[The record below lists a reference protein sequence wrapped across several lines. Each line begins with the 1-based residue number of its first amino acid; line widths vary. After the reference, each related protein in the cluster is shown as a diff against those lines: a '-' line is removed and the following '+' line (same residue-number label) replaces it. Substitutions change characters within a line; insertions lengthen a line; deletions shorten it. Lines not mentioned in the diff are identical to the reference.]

1 VPEKPQQQQ
10 TLSVRI
16 SEALRTRLEQA
27 RQLVSQ
33 RTGETVSTSEIAK
46 QLLESAREDRLEV
59 VDMLV
64 NPTEALIQIRRKG
77 EAQHVLTRAEWTA
90 VAHFVQQGLEAFSG
104 RTPNPVSR
112 ESLGDVLD
120 AFLAVYELRSDQR
133 ASKRDE
139 YYLGN
144 LPREC
149 RPGKAKTSDD
159 GVTPDL
165 VRRTVTET
173 RKRLSEVA
181 TRLEPLLAGRNL
193 LALLEDEKLSGAD
206 AVDRALCPFWPGLWR
221 LAARGHY
228 HLTQQPIRIKP
239 AQRESFFQTP
249 IAPIREGEY
258 TLSFARGEGQDFS
271 LLLSFPRPRG
281 PMYPFSGYPKI
292 TEFRSMLG
300 ALTPE
305 SSSLR
310 WDGEYFFGYAAK
322 PEDEKEKGK
331 DFWFRAQ
338 DNGITFG
345 FAEKEWKSVQALF
358 RRAWEVQDVRMAWDG
373 LALEYGEL

>member
-16 SEALRTRLEQA
+16 SEALRRRLEQA
-27 RQLVSQ
+27 RQLVST
-33 RTGETVSTSEIAK
+33 RTGENVSTSEIAK

-77 EAQHVLTRAEWTA
+77 EAQHVLTRAEWIA

-120 AFLAVYELRSDQR
+120 AFLALYELRSDQR

-149 RPGKAKTSDD
+149 RPSKAKSSDD
-159 GVTPDL
+159 GVTPDM
-165 VRRTVTET
+165 VRRTITET
-173 RKRLSEVA
+173 RKRLSEVG
-181 TRLEPLLAGRNL
+181 TKLEPLLAGRNL

-206 AVDRALCPFWPGLWR
+206 AVDRALRPFWPGLWR

-228 HLTQQPIRIKP
+228 HLTQQPVRIKP
-239 AQRESFFQTP
+239 SQRESFFQTP
-249 IAPIREGEY
+249 IAPIREGGY
-258 TLSFARGEGQDFS
+258 TLSFARGEGHDFS
-271 LLLSFPRPRG
+271 MLLSFPGPRA
-281 PMYPFSGYPKI
+281 PMYPFSGYPRI
-292 TEFRSMLG
+292 GEFRSMLG
-300 ALTPE
+300 TLTPE
-305 SSSLR
+305 GSSPH
-310 WDGEYFFGYAAK
+310 WDSEYFFGYTAK
-322 PEDEKEKGK
+322 PEDEREKGK
-331 DFWFRAQ
+331 DFWFRAH

-358 RRAWEVQDVRMAWDG
+358 RRAWDVQEVRMAWDG

>member
-16 SEALRTRLEQA
+16 SEALRKRLEQA
-27 RQLVSQ
+27 RQLVST
-33 RTGETVSTSEIAK
+33 RTGENVSTSEIAK

-77 EAQHVLTRAEWTA
+77 EAQHVLTRAEWIA

-120 AFLAVYELRSDQR
+120 AFLAIYELRSDQR

-144 LPREC
+144 LPREY
-149 RPGKAKTSDD
+149 RPSKAKSSDD
-159 GVTPDL
+159 RVTPDM
-165 VRRTVTET
+165 VRRTIAET
-173 RKRLSEVA
+173 RKRLSEVG
-181 TRLEPLLAGRNL
+181 TKLEPLLAGRNL
-193 LALLEDEKLSGAD
+193 LVLLEDEKLSGAD
-206 AVDRALCPFWPGLWR
+206 AVDRALRPFWPGLWR

-228 HLTQQPIRIKP
+228 HLTQQPVRIKP
-239 AQRESFFQTP
+239 SQRESFFQTP
-249 IAPIREGEY
+249 IAPIREGGY
-258 TLSFARGEGQDFS
+258 TLSFARGEGHDFS
-271 LLLSFPRPRG
+271 MLLSFPGARA
-281 PMYPFSGYPKI
+281 PMYPFSGYPRI
-292 TEFRSMLG
+292 GEFRSMLG
-300 ALTPE
+300 TLTPE
-305 SSSLR
+305 GSSPH
-310 WDGEYFFGYAAK
+310 WDGEHFFGYTAK
-322 PEDEKEKGK
+322 PEDEREKGK
-331 DFWFRAQ
+331 DFWFRAHN
-338 DNGITFG
+338 NGITFG

-358 RRAWEVQDVRMAWDG
+358 RRAWDVQEVRMAWDG
-373 LALEYGEL
+373 LALEYGEQ

>member
-1 VPEKPQQQQ
+1 LAEKPPQQQ

-27 RQLVSQ
+27 RQLVSK
-33 RTGETVSTSEIAK
+33 RTGENVSTSEIAK

-77 EAQHVLTRAEWTA
+77 EAQRILTRAEWTA

-144 LPREC
+144 LPSEC
-149 RPGKAKTSDD
+149 RPGKAKTSDG
-159 GVTPDL
+159 GVTPDI
-165 VRRTVTET
+165 VRRTVAET
-173 RKRLSEVA
+173 RKRLSEVG
-181 TRLEPLLAGRNL
+181 TKLEPLLAGRNL
-193 LALLEDEKLSGAD
+193 LVLLEDEKLSGAD
-206 AVDRALCPFWPGLWR
+206 AVDRALRPFWPGLWR

-228 HLTQQPIRIKP
+228 HLTQEPVRIKP
-239 AQRESFFQTP
+239 SQRESFFQTP
-249 IAPIREGEY
+249 IAPIREGGY
-258 TLSFARGEGQDFS
+258 TISFARGEGHDFS
-271 LLLSFPRPRG
+271 MLLSFPGPRA

-292 TEFRSMLG
+292 GEFRSML
-300 ALTPE
+300 ATLTPE
-305 SSSLR
+305 RSSPH
-310 WDGEYFFGYAAK
+310 WDGEHFFGYTAK
-322 PEDEKEKGK
+322 PEDEREKGE
-331 DFWFRAQ
+331 DFWFRAH

-358 RRAWEVQDVRMAWDG
+358 RRAWEVQEVRMAWDG

>member
-1 VPEKPQQQQ
+1 MAEKPPQQQ

-27 RQLVSQ
+27 RQLVSK

-64 NPTEALIQIRRKG
+64 NPTEALVQIRRKG

-144 LPREC
+144 LPSEC
-149 RPGKAKTSDD
+149 RSGKAKTSGD
-159 GVTPDL
+159 GVTPDI
-165 VRRTVTET
+165 VRRTVAET
-173 RKRLSEVA
+173 RKRLSEVG
-181 TRLEPLLAGRNL
+181 TKLEPLLAGRNL
-193 LALLEDEKLSGAD
+193 LMLLEDEKLSGAD
-206 AVDRALCPFWPGLWR
+206 AVDRALRPFWPSLWR

-228 HLTQQPIRIKP
+228 HLTQEPVRIKP
-239 AQRESFFQTP
+239 SQRESFFQTP
-249 IAPIREGEY
+249 IAPIREGGY
-258 TLSFARGEGQDFS
+258 TLSFARGEGHDFS
-271 LLLSFPRPRG
+271 MLLSFPGPRA

-292 TEFRSMLG
+292 GEFRSMLG
-300 ALTPE
+300 TLTSE
-305 SSSLR
+305 GSSPN
-310 WDGEYFFGYAAK
+310 WDGEHFFGYTAK

-331 DFWFRAQ
+331 DFWFRAH

-358 RRAWEVQDVRMAWDG
+358 RRAWGVQEVRMAWDG

>member
-1 VPEKPQQQQ
+1 LQLGGDETLTEKPQQQ

-16 SEALRTRLEQA
+16 SEALRMRLEQA
-27 RQLVSQ
+27 RKLVST
-33 RTGETVSTSEIAK
+33 RTGESVSTSEIAK

-59 VDMLV
+59 VDMMV

-90 VAHFVQQGLEAFSG
+90 LAHFVQHGLEAFSS

-112 ESLGDVLD
+112 ESLADVLD
-120 AFLAVYELRSDQR
+120 AFLAVYELRSDKR
-133 ASKRDE
+133 ASKNDE

-144 LPREC
+144 LPRDC
-149 RPGKAKTSDD
+149 RPGRTKSSDD
-159 GVTPDL
+159 DVTPDI
-165 VRRTVTET
+165 VRRTVMDT
-173 RKRLSEVA
+173 RKRLGEPA
-181 TRLEPLLAGRNL
+181 IKLEPLLAGRNL

-206 AVDRALCPFWPGLWR
+206 ALDRALRPFWPGLWR

-228 HLTQQPIRIKP
+228 HLTS
-239 AQRESFFQTP
+239 QRGSFFQTP
-249 IAPIREGEY
+249 IAPIREGGY
-258 TLSFARGEGQDFS
+258 TLSFARGEGHDFS
-271 LLLSFPRPRG
+271 MLLSFPGPRA
-281 PMYPFSGYPKI
+281 PMYPFSGYPRI
-292 TEFRSMLG
+292 GEFRSMLS

-305 SSSLR
+305 SPSPH
-310 WDGEYFFGYAAK
+310 WDGDFFFGYTAK
-322 PEDEKEKGK
+322 PEDERDKGN
-331 DFWFRAQ
+331 DFWFRAH

-358 RRAWEVQDVRMAWDG
+358 RRAWDVKEVRMAWDG